1 MPKKQ
6 AKPPEKQVRIPKEQ
20 YQYTV
25 LLVGFEDG
33 KPEKRAITG
42 LEELCALKLG
52 RFSSGSSILRP
63 KEFKPIKRTSLQAG
77 LSVGLHKNFWLA
89 DGRIAVVARV
99 K

>member
-1 MPKKQ
+1 MPKNQ

-33 KPEKRAITG
+33 KPEKKDITG

-63 KEFKPIKRTSLQAG
+63 KEFRLIKRASLQAG
-77 LSVGLHKNFWLA
+77 LPVGRTKNFWLT
-89 DGRIAVVARV
+89 DGRIAMVTRT